1 MTIIY
6 LSLKKGKDVHLSVF
20 SQRIVAWQK
29 QYGRHD
35 LPWHGPDPY
44 AIWVSEIMLQQ
55 TQVSVVRDYFIR
67 FMRAFPTVQTL
78 AAAEETEVLQKWAGL
93 GYYSRA
99 RYLHQSAQILV
110 TVYGNEFPQTR
121 QAWQMLKG
129 VGRSTAAAIV
139 AFAFQKREAILDGN
153 VKRILARVFLISDS
167 IFNLSTEK
175 KLWSLAESLLPEN
188 SEFMSAYTQGLMD
201 LGASICLK
209 TKPLCCSCPV
219 ANMCGAYQKN
229 KTDTIPNRDKKIKV
243 QNINY
248 FWLLLFNHQQE
259 LLVEKRS
266 NQGIWAGLFT
276 PLTFADDHLMF
287 RWLNDQGLST
297 EVHSMP
303 IIKHRLTHRKLN
315 IYPYQVIY
323 PAEIINKSQFY
334 APSLLKKMAIPKPF
348 SHLLQQYL

>member
-1 MTIIY
+1 M
-6 LSLKKGKDVHLSVF
+6 F

-29 QYGRHD
+29 QHGRHD
-35 LPWHGPDPY
+35 LPWHGSDPY

-110 TVYGNEFPQTR
+110 AVYGNKFPQTR

-167 IFNLSTEK
+167 IFNISTEK

-209 TKPLCCSCPV
+209 KNLCV
-219 ANMCGAYQKN
+219 AAVRLQICVER
-229 KTDTIPNRDKKIKV
+229 IKKIKPI
-243 QNINY
+243 Q
-248 FWLLLFNHQQE
+248 
-259 LLVEKRS
+259 S
-266 NQGIWAGLFT
+266 
-276 PLTFADDHLMF
+276 LTEIKKLKYKI
-287 RWLNDQGLST
+287 S
-297 EVHSMP
+297 
-303 IIKHRLTHRKLN
+303 IIFGS
-315 IYPYQVIY
+315 YCS
-323 PAEIINKSQFY
+323 IINKNY
-334 APSLLKKMAIPKPF
+334 
-348 SHLLQQYL
+348 